1 MSPASRP
8 ADSTK
13 GSIVPIINVDSLLKP
28 LSADSPCGENLRYK
42 FSDLERLSEGK
53 PEDPFNNTPAEEP
66 NWREVADKSKEYF
79 TRGKHLAIAAIL
91 TTAAVRLEGY
101 PGLRD
106 GLRLVYGMLR
116 DYWEPIFPQ
125 LDVEDNNDPTE
136 RINSLAALSAP
147 PGTTSSGPR
156 LLDRVLEAP
165 LCDSRQLGRFSLWDI
180 RYSGGQIKLSEQQMV
195 SRPPRSISEIDGAFL
210 ETDKE
215 KLAEIL
221 AAIKEAMVAAQGI
234 DQIFS
239 EKLGSGRGL
248 DLKPLLELLKDA
260 SLQIERRTAGG
271 DLAAGD
277 TGSET
282 SGAAL
287 SAGPALS
294 GEVRSREDARLA
306 LDKVIRYFET
316 NEPSSPVPMMV
327 KSAQEMIGRS
337 FRDISKIMN
346 QDAVRTYEQIAYPE
360 ENS

>member
-1 MSPASRP
+1 M
-8 ADSTK
+8 
-13 GSIVPIINVDSLLKP
+13 PIINVDSLLKP
-28 LSADSPCGENLRYK
+28 LSPEAPCGENLRYK

-53 PEDPFNNTPAEEP
+53 PEDQFNNTPAEEP
-66 NWREVADKSKEYF
+66 NWREVADKAKEYF

-106 GLRLVYGMLR
+106 GLRLIHGMLR
-116 DYWEPIFPQ
+116 DYWDPIYPQ

-136 RINSLAALSAP
+136 RINSLATLSAP
-147 PGTTSSGPR
+147 PGTASTGLR
-156 LLDRVLEAP
+156 LLERVLEAP

-180 RYSGGQIKLSEQQMV
+180 RYSGGQIKLSEQQMA

-221 AAIKEAMVAAQGI
+221 AAIKEAMVAAQSI
-234 DQIFS
+234 DQTCT

-260 SLQIERRTAGG
+260 SVQIERRTTGG
-271 DLAAGD
+271 D
-277 TGSET
+277 
-282 SGAAL
+282 SGAAEGAPGGSATV

-294 GEVRSREDARLA
+294 GEVRNREDARVA